1 MRLSSAMRRAICS
14 DGIEH
19 RGEVAVGESEE
30 MAMDCLRAERS
41 MTLSA
46 YPAFSLFSPAI
57 HLVPPSL
64 SLPAGATF
72 IGGPPSIELRKQ
84 WSDASRE

>member
-19 RGEVAVGESEE
+19 RGEVPVGESEE

-46 YPAFSLFSPAI
+46 YPPFSLFSQLYILYHHPYPCLPGQRSSEA
-57 HLVPPSL
+57 HRPL
-64 SLPAGATF
+64 S
-72 IGGPPSIELRKQ
+72 
-84 WSDASRE
+84 